1 MRLQSD
7 LFFNSA
13 VHFSYIRRI
22 TNSLLLRLLRLA
34 LLNHLFPRTTF
45 VKEEASRDIELRTT
59 ERRAWNTTLVFN
71 STFILYRVFST
82 LCARSLLRRHSTIL
96 KQKKKHFF
104 EKLYS
109 DERLCLY
116 KPNNNNVPIPEKS
129 DNIVLKV
136 HFNSFGNMHVV
147 G

>member
-1 MRLQSD
+1 MQSD

-22 TNSLLLRLLRLA
+22 TNSLLLRLLRQA

-96 KQKKKHFF
+96 KHFF

-129 DNIVLKV
+129 DNTVLKV

>member
-1 MRLQSD
+1 MQSD

-96 KQKKKHFF
+96 THTKKHFF

>member
-1 MRLQSD
+1 MQSD

-22 TNSLLLRLLRLA
+22 TNSLLLRLLRQA

-45 VKEEASRDIELRTT
+45 VKEEASCDIELRTT
-59 ERRAWNTTLVFN
+59 EQRAWNTTLVFN

-96 KQKKKHFF
+96 KQKKDISLKN
-104 EKLYS
+104 YIQMN
-109 DERLCLY
+109 DCVYIRLIIIMCQSQ
-116 KPNNNNVPIPEKS
+116 KRVTI
-129 DNIVLKV
+129 
-136 HFNSFGNMHVV
+136 
-147 G
+147 

>member
-1 MRLQSD
+1 MRLQLD

-22 TNSLLLRLLRLA
+22 TNSLLLRLLRQA

-45 VKEEASRDIELRTT
+45 VKEEASCDIELRTT
-59 ERRAWNTTLVFN
+59 EQRAWNTTLVFN

>member
-1 MRLQSD
+1 MQSD

-22 TNSLLLRLLRLA
+22 TNSLLLRLLRQT

-45 VKEEASRDIELRTT
+45 VKEEASCDIELRTT
-59 ERRAWNTTLVFN
+59 EQRAWNTTLVFN

-96 KQKKKHFF
+96 KQKK
-104 EKLYS
+104 
-109 DERLCLY
+109 
-116 KPNNNNVPIPEKS
+116 
-129 DNIVLKV
+129 NISLKNYIQMNDCV
-136 HFNSFGNMHVV
+136 YISLIIIMCQSQKTVTI
-147 G
+147 